1 MNHVG
6 SWPGL
11 AELRGILCSRYDAAD
26 GIDQWSTLPGYRADD
41 AEMKHLEAH
50 ERVQA
55 DRQLAP
61 ESRRMLA
68 GLAAA
73 SQLPPAPA
81 EEAPTEAIAARSETR
96 RGRAQMAGGD
106 R

>member
-1 MNHVG
+1 
-6 SWPGL
+6 
-11 AELRGILCSRYDAAD
+11 
-26 GIDQWSTLPGYRADD
+26 
-41 AEMKHLEAH
+41 MKHIEAH

-73 SQLPPAPA
+73 SQLPPALA
-81 EEAPTEAIAARSETR
+81 EEAPTEAKAAPNETR
-96 RGRAQMAGGD
+96 RRGRTQMAGGD